1 MDETAVNLILA
12 ASTGSEVDTLLARY
26 GYPEPKARTCHRC
39 DFGSG
44 QRGMDR
50 CATCKGTG
58 SVFRVGTQYYPNT
71 ETGYVEAAKA
81 EVRAMKKEEGN
92 GR

>member
-26 GYPEPKARTCHRC
+26 GYPEPMAQGCHRC

-50 CATCKGTG
+50 CATCDGTG
-58 SVFRVGTQYYPNT
+58 SVFRVGAHYYPNT
-71 ETGYVEAAKA
+71 EDGYVDAAKSM
-81 EVRAMKKEEGN
+81 VRLMKKEEGR
-92 GR
+92 G